1 VKVVILTSCCIPNT
15 DFSVSAITPKQ
26 RFDDLLRNV
35 AYLAQQSFYDLLVI
49 ADPSLHGHN
58 FLSVELSQQLC
69 SYLSTFPWLNSEL
82 YLPNFTSNEHHQ
94 IRVRGKGLSELLI
107 LLKSVKHLHEL
118 NYSPSIIFKISGRY
132 RLSNLPYLADICTKY
147 HQNLNVHLCINLSHR
162 HHSAT
167 TIYFSFSPA
176 FLPTLQS
183 FVAKV
188 NEPLGFILESILF
201 TELTQINSSHIK
213 RLPPLLI
220 RSGLSSG
227 STTRKQRIRTQLASY
242 ILYYTFRIK
251 NLGFR
256 SLL

>member
-1 VKVVILTSCCIPNT
+1 MKVLILTSCCIPNT

-35 AYLAQQSFYDLLVI
+35 EYLAQHSFYDLLVI

-58 FLSVELSQQLC
+58 DLSKELSQQLC
-69 SYLSTFPWLNSEL
+69 LYLDTLPWLTSEV
-82 YLPNFTSNEHHQ
+82 YSPNFTSNEHHQ

-107 LLKSVKHLHEL
+107 LLKSVKHLHEQ
-118 NYSPSIIFKISGRY
+118 NCFPSTIFKISGRY
-132 RLSNLPYLADICTKY
+132 CLANLPYLADICTKY
-147 HQNLNVHLCINLSHR
+147 HQNQNIHICINLSHR

-188 NEPLGFILESILF
+188 NEPQGFILESIMF
-201 TELTQINSSHIK
+201 TELTQINSSFTK
-213 RLPPLLI
+213 TLPPLLI
-220 RSGLSSG
+220 KPGLSSG
-227 STTRKQRIRTQLASY
+227 STMRKQRIRTQLASY
-242 ILYYTFRIK
+242 ILYYISRIK
-251 NLGFR
+251 NLVF
-256 SLL
+256 